1 MCSLTD
7 FSVRGKAVL
16 KGELIFSLLIFVGS
30 LLLYWVTESFQGRIV
45 LGGGTGKM
53 GPAFWPRFILGCLMI
68 LSGIV
73 SVGTIRKIV
82 KEKAWG
88 ESLMTMD
95 RGRVRFF
102 AAIGL
107 IVAYLFL
114 LKITG
119 FIITTPLFM
128 IAFMLL
134 LGEKSKGWILGVS
147 VVMTGIIVI
156 LFTKAMYVPLP
167 RGVWLFREFSLLF
180 F

>member
-1 MCSLTD
+1 M
-7 FSVRGKAVL
+7 L
-16 KGELIFSLLIFVGS
+16 KGELVFSLLIFVGS
-30 LLLYWVTESFQGRIV
+30 LFLFWVTGSFQEGRTV
-45 LGGGTGKM
+45 LQDAQM
-53 GPAFWPRFILGCLMI
+53 GPAFWPRFILGCLII

-73 SVGTIRKIV
+73 SVGTIRKIA

-147 VVMTGIIVI
+147 VVMTGIIVV

>member
-1 MCSLTD
+1 M
-7 FSVRGKAVL
+7 L
-16 KGELIFSLLIFVGS
+16 KGELLFSIVICLVALF
-30 LLLYWVTESFQGRIV
+30 LFWVTGSFQGRTV
-45 LGGGTGKM
+45 LQTAQM
-53 GPAFWPRFILGCLMI
+53 GPAFWPRFILGCLII

-73 SVGTIRKIV
+73 SVGTIRKIA

-147 VVMTGIIVI
+147 VVMTGIIVV

>member
-1 MCSLTD
+1 M
-7 FSVRGKAVL
+7 L

-30 LLLYWVTESFQGRIV
+30 LLLYWVTGSFATASVLQG
-45 LGGGTGKM
+45 GQM
-53 GPAFWPRFILGCLMI
+53 GPAFWPRFILGSIIL

-73 SVGTIRKIV
+73 SVGMIHKIV

-88 ESLMTMD
+88 ESLLTMD
-95 RGRVRFF
+95 RGKVRFF

-107 IVAYLFL
+107 CVAYLAL
-114 LKITG
+114 LPVLG
-119 FIITTPLFM
+119 FIAVTPLFM

-134 LGEKSKGWILGVS
+134 LGEKSKGYIIGVS
-147 VVMTGIIVI
+147 IAMTGIIVV

-180 F
+180 Y

>member
-1 MCSLTD
+1 M
-7 FSVRGKAVL
+7 L
-16 KGELIFSLLIFVGS
+16 KGELLFSIVICLVALFLL
-30 LLLYWVTESFQGRIV
+30 WVTGSFQEGRTV
-45 LGGGTGKM
+45 LQDAQM
-53 GPAFWPRFILGCLMI
+53 GPAFWPRFILGCLII
-68 LSGIV
+68 LSVIV

-147 VVMTGIIVI
+147 VVMTGIIVV

>member
-1 MCSLTD
+1 
-7 FSVRGKAVL
+7 VL
-16 KGELIFSLLIFVGS
+16 KGELLFSIVICLVALFLL
-30 LLLYWVTESFQGRIV
+30 WVTGSFQEGRTV
-45 LGGGTGKM
+45 LQDAQM
-53 GPAFWPRFILGCLMI
+53 GPAFWPRFILGCLII
-68 LSGIV
+68 LSVIV

-147 VVMTGIIVI
+147 VVMTGIIVV